1 MLTYGTPVG
10 APKWAH
16 PERQSLP
23 AEQFLAMLRFSERS
37 KLAEL
42 PGKILVSGWDEFVV
56 GSSIIKARI
65 SRRE

>member
-1 MLTYGTPVG
+1 
-10 APKWAH
+10 
-16 PERQSLP
+16 
-23 AEQFLAMLRFSERS
+23 MLRFSERS

-56 GSSIIKARI
+56 GSSIIKTRI